1 MLLKTTFYLA
11 RECTEK
17 LGLSEL
23 AVQEKHEAFCGQF
36 PDGTNCTYCL
46 YHGIT
51 LLYMFTVHAEEM
63 SGLIQ
68 TFCGIFPDSRVC
80 VITLLILLVEQRS
93 MQLLYLAGKTEN
105 YRQWYRQNLAILIL
119 CRAKVNSFQ
128 IVHSSKTDCTIAG
141 TDRKQITLKQTDF

>member
-51 LLYMFTVHAEEM
+51 LLYMFTVLRRCQDLFRPSVEYF
-63 SGLIQ
+63 Q
-68 TFCGIFPDSRVC
+68 T
-80 VITLLILLVEQRS
+80 VEF
-93 MQLLYLAGKTEN
+93 
-105 YRQWYRQNLAILIL
+105 
-119 CRAKVNSFQ
+119 V
-128 IVHSSKTDCTIAG
+128 
-141 TDRKQITLKQTDF
+141 